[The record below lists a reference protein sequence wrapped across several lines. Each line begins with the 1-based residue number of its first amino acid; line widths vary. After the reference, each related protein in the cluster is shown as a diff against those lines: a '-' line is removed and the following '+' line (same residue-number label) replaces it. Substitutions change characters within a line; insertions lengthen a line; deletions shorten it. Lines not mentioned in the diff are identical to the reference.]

1 MHTIV
6 TAIASLAFGSRR
18 PRLRGHSGT
27 LAQVSGLCHIS
38 GGRQNPAVSR
48 RLYVELDFPVRY
60 EYEVEQLDRI
70 NRSGG
75 RRAYR
80 FPDAVSLD
88 PQQDV
93 ADGPILAVTPE
104 AGDPWVG
111 VFDGGGYGVP
121 PAATARLIAWPDAR
135 SFCVVYAGSAVVV
148 RADDPH
154 KTYEIDTYP
163 VTGTLVVPERG
174 VVVFADFTNL
184 TAYGADGL
192 LWRSRR
198 LALDDVRVEGIE
210 GDALI
215 VYGFFGSHDDRFVV
229 DLATGQASGQPFQPP
244 E

>member
-1 MHTIV
+1 M
-6 TAIASLAFGSRR
+6 ARS
-18 PRLRGHSGT
+18 LRGHSGT
-27 LAQVSGLCHIS
+27 LAQVSDLSPIARRRH
-38 GGRQNPAVSR
+38 NPAVSR
-48 RLYVELDFPVRY
+48 PRLKLELDFPVT
-60 EYEVEQLDRI
+60 YEVEQLDRI
-70 NRSGG
+70 DRSGG
-75 RRAYR
+75 RRAYG
-80 FPDAVSLD
+80 FPDALSID

-93 ADGPILAVTPE
+93 AAGPILGVRPE

-111 VFDGGGYGVP
+111 VFYGGGYKVP
-121 PAATARLIAWPDAR
+121 PSVTARLIAWPDGR

-154 KTYEIDTYP
+154 ATYEIDTYL

-174 VVVFADFTNL
+174 VVVFADHTNL
-184 TAYGADGL
+184 TAYGGDGL

-215 VYGFFGSHDDRFVV
+215 VYRFFGSHSDRFKV
-229 DLATGQASGQPFQPP
+229 DIATGQASGQPFQPP